1 MRLSKP
7 LKLLI
12 GALTVW
18 PCLYLLLFLA
28 VFAFMFLSLG
38 RAGLAPSPAEIQ
50 QGFAVLFILHFAT
63 MVLVLGLMA
72 FYIVHL
78 FQAASVPQDRK
89 VLWAVIL
96 FLGNVVAMPVYWY
109 MHVWRDPTPDLPPV
123 I

>member
-1 MRLSKP
+1 VKLSKP

-12 GALTVW
+12 GVLTVW
-18 PCLYLLLFLA
+18 PCLYLVLFLA
-28 VFAFMFLSLG
+28 VFAFMFLSFG
-38 RAGLAPSPAEIQ
+38 RAGRGPSPAEIQ

-78 FQAASVPQDRK
+78 FQARSVPQDRK

-96 FLGNVVAMPVYWY
+96 FLGNVFAMPVYWY
-109 MHVWRDPTPDLPPV
+109 MHVWRDPQPDLPPV